1 MDQIVLDLISKG
13 KEKVFG
19 RIKSVQRLDT
29 KTAKVVLMDNHVI
42 HLNVADEK
50 FNTLDERIFEEALFI
65 GITSLGILDCS
76 TVIFGKKQ
84 INMC

>member
-1 MDQIVLDLISKG
+1 MDPFVLDLISKG

-19 RIKSVQRLDT
+19 RIKSIERLDT

-42 HLNVADEK
+42 HLSVADEK
-50 FNTLDERIFEEALFI
+50 FKTLDERLFEEALFI
-65 GITSLGILDCS
+65 GTTSLGILDCT

-84 INMC
+84 NNLC